1 LKQTARPVHDQE
13 FPEKGELVIRI
24 LSCAILLLSSST
36 VFAQDDGGGAAQANN
51 PLANSTAVNIQNQ
64 FTGELTG
71 VGKSA
76 NQFYLRAAQP
86 FDFLG
91 GRWIARATLPVNT
104 FPTGSNFDHE
114 TGLGDFNIFAAYL
127 FDVGNPGISFGFGPQ
142 LTVPSATQSGLGSE
156 KWSAGFANVLFN
168 ATNPKYQWGYLLT
181 WQASFAGDDDRD
193 DVNVGAFQPFLFY
206 QLQKGWYLRSSATW
220 TYNFENDAYTLPI
233 GLGLG
238 KVIKTEKAVVNMFV
252 EPQYSIAKRGNGQ
265 SEWGLFTGVN
275 FQF

>member
-1 LKQTARPVHDQE
+1 MPLG
-13 FPEKGELVIRI
+13 GELKKAIC
-24 LSCAILLLSSST
+24 CAIWLLLGPLT
-36 VFAQDDGGGAAQANN
+36 VSAQEGDGGAAQANN
-51 PLANSTAVNIQNQ
+51 PLANSTAINIQNQ
-64 FTGELTG
+64 YIGELTG

-104 FPTGSNFDHE
+104 FPTGSNLDYE

-142 LTVPSATQSGLGSE
+142 LTVPSATQSGLGSD

-168 ATNPKYQWGYLLT
+168 ATNPKFQWGYLLT

-206 QLQKGWYLRSSATW
+206 QLQKGWYLRSSAIW
-220 TYNFENDAYTLPI
+220 SYNFENDAYTLPL

-252 EPQYSIAKRGNGQ
+252 EPQYSVAKRGDGQ
-265 SEWGLFTGVN
+265 SKWGLFTGVN